1 MVEKTRWIGCR
12 PRALL
17 HLPAAVR
24 ARRREG
30 GVPCRLDL
38 QSCTWPFLGQQGV
51 HAAAAFRGGVCGG
64 YLVVLLLVP
73 GEEEDV
79 AVEEEREVIYSNC
92 QIVCGIALATIIWK
106 AWPPISH
113 VPTQLDYVCLR
124 TVNPLEVDF
133 FNLYFGSEKLERMV
147 GSTKAYVE
155 DHFDNYSSYQTTV
168 AHGLLWHSL
177 SFFRNCR
184 LCGVL
189 LGQQTGTRIF
199 CSGCKRGGKTTP
211 LCMVIS
217 QENQCC
223 RRQWHSAECD
233 NFYEKPKS

>member
-1 MVEKTRWIGCR
+1 MVGKTRWIGCR
-12 PRALL
+12 PQALL

-92 QIVCGIALATIIWK
+92 QIVCGIGLATIIWK
-106 AWPPISH
+106 A
-113 VPTQLDYVCLR
+113 
-124 TVNPLEVDF
+124 
-133 FNLYFGSEKLERMV
+133 
-147 GSTKAYVE
+147 
-155 DHFDNYSSYQTTV
+155 
-168 AHGLLWHSL
+168 
-177 SFFRNCR
+177 
-184 LCGVL
+184 
-189 LGQQTGTRIF
+189 
-199 CSGCKRGGKTTP
+199 
-211 LCMVIS
+211 
-217 QENQCC
+217 
-223 RRQWHSAECD
+223 
-233 NFYEKPKS
+233 